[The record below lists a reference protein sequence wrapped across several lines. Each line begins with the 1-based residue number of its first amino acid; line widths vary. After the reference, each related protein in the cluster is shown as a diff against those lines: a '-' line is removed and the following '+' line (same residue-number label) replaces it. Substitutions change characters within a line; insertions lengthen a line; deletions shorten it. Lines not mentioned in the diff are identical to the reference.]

1 MQDFDFEVMEYFNG
15 DNDNMDPARKFW
27 FTFSEDFSEL
37 AITTTIYGEENP
49 HCSCGRKKPLLKHT
63 MLYKLTDELY
73 DGQTKI
79 KEFFNPIENF

>member
-27 FTFSEDFSEL
+27 FTFSEDFSNI
-37 AITTTIYGEENP
+37 AITTTVFAEENRY
-49 HCSCGRKKPLLKHT
+49 CSSGRKPLLKHT

-73 DGQTKI
+73 DGQTNVK
-79 KEFFNPIENF
+79 